1 MLKQP
6 NEEVLELFSKGSIL
20 GELRLGVEDMEAQ
33 LQMAHTGWI
42 AFGEGYTLYS
52 GLNRVILDEET
63 GGG

>member
-1 MLKQP
+1 MLKQLS
-6 NEEVLELFSKGSIL
+6 EEVLEPFSKGSIL

-33 LQMAHTGWI
+33 LQMARTRWI